1 MERECRIHLWMLQDK
16 LIAAQRECEERYL
29 QSDTPDYRALYFR
42 LFAQTE
48 QVRRAMEELLKE

>member
-16 LIAAQRECEERYL
+16 LIAAQRECEEICL

-42 LFAQTE
+42 LFALT
-48 QVRRAMEELLKE
+48 EELRLLLEPPQV

>member
-1 MERECRIHLWMLQDK
+1 MKNEKYSDFIKAQHMI
-16 LIAAQRECEERYL
+16 IAAQQECEEICL

-48 QVRRAMEELLKE
+48 QVRRDMEELLKE

>member
-29 QSDTPDYRALYFR
+29 QSDTPDYRALYFK

-48 QVRRAMEELLKE
+48 QVRRDMEALLKE